1 MYRLVSRL
9 LPLLL
14 LPLAACENFDVTFN
28 ERVVFTPHEL
38 FSDFNLPDEAL
49 RNCVTQTIA
58 DAGITA
64 VSQLTDLNCSSAG
77 ITNLDGL
84 ARFSALLNL
93 RLSSNAVRNLV
104 ELESLASL
112 QELYLDHNAI
122 VDPVPLYQLPALR
135 FVDLSHNPQLQCPA
149 SSGLL
154 RAKTVILPRH
164 CR

>member
-1 MYRLVSRL
+1 MYRLASGL
-9 LPLLL
+9 IALMFLPLT
-14 LPLAACENFDVTFN
+14 ACENFDVTFN

-38 FSDFNLPDEAL
+38 FSDFDLPDEAL

-64 VSQLTDLNCSSAG
+64 VSQFTDLNCSNAG
-77 ITNLDGL
+77 ITDLDGL
-84 ARFSALLNL
+84 ARFSALLTL

-104 ELESLASL
+104 ELESLAAL
-112 QELYLDHNAI
+112 QELYLDANAI

-135 FVDLSHNPQLQCPA
+135 FVDLSNNPQLQCPA
-149 SSGLL
+149 SNNLL
-154 RAKTVILPRH
+154 RAETVILPSH